1 MKSQQNMESGS
12 DREDG
17 GHIFTSVVEESWA
30 QLLRPSF
37 PDGGEQPM
45 PF

>member
-1 MKSQQNMESGS
+1 MKSQQNTESGS

-17 GHIFTSVVEESWA
+17 EHILTSVVEQSWP

-37 PDGGEQPM
+37 TDDGEQPM